1 MDFIMVCPVCA
12 ASHYNRE
19 IRMLEN
25 VPLFSGLSTES
36 LAEIEQHSSVKSF
49 RKNAIIISQDDKSYS
64 LYVILSGRVKVFVS
78 DEDGREA
85 VLNYQGA
92 GDYFGDLALIDKQ
105 PRVASVMATEAS
117 KFMIISRQD
126 FLTCLSRNPEI
137 AINLI
142 KPMTQ
147 RMRMLAKNVSS
158 LALMDVY
165 GRVARTLLE
174 QAVEKEGELVT
185 GRITQQEIADMVG
198 ASRAMVCRILK
209 DLKAGGY
216 ISVDKKCITIHQK
229 LPCIGNI

>member
-1 MDFIMVCPVCA
+1 
-12 ASHYNRE
+12 
-19 IRMLEN
+19 MLEN
-25 VPLFSGLSTES
+25 VPLFSGLSAES

-165 GRVARTLLE
+165 GRVARILLQ
-174 QAVEKEGELVT
+174 QAVEKEGEMVT
-185 GRITQQEIADMVG
+185 GRITQQEIAEMVG
-198 ASRAMVCRILK
+198 ASRAMVSRILK
-209 DLKAGGY
+209 DLKTGGY
-216 ISVDKKCITIHQK
+216 ISVQNKCVTIHQK
-229 LPCIGNI
+229 LPGRW